1 MGQHLSAETALK
13 VHLPLAGMFVMINI
27 SATGMN
33 DNDYAL
39 HLLEHGG
46 VAVMP
51 RASFGDRPDNW
62 VRIAL
67 TVDDAHFNTG
77 CDRII
82 KHANTL
88 GLKIT

>member
-1 MGQHLSAETALK
+1 
-13 VHLPLAGMFVMINI
+13 MFVMIDI

-51 RASFGDRPDNW
+51 RASFGFRPDNW